1 MASVVGVLADT
12 NGLIRPEMLD
22 ALAGASRLIHAGG
35 VGTPEVLE
43 ALERIAP
50 VTAVR
55 GNNDRGAWGE
65 SLPRSQVVEV
75 ESVRIYVVHDLSE
88 LELDPAAEG
97 LRVVVT
103 GHAHEPSIDFR
114 DGVLYLNPG
123 SAGPRRSDHPG
134 TVARL
139 RIDGDEIDPEIVHL
153 STR

>member
-12 NGLIRPEMLD
+12 HGLIRPEILD
-22 ALAGASRLIHAGG
+22 ALSGASLLIHAGD
-35 VGTPEVLE
+35 VGSPDVLE
-43 ALERIAP
+43 ALGRIAP

-88 LELDPAAEG
+88 LELDPSAEG

-103 GHAHEPSIDFR
+103 GHAHKPSIDVR

-123 SAGPRRSDHPG
+123 SAGPRRFDYPV

-139 RIDGDEIDPEIVHL
+139 QVDGDAVDPEIVHL
-153 STR
+153 LPR